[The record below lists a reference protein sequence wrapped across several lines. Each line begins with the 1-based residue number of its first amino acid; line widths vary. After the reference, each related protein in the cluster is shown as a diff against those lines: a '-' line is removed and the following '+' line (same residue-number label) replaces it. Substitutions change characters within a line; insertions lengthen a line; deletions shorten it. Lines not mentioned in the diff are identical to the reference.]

1 MAWEQELW
9 DEFSSE
15 SFVYNQA
22 QTDPRKKIH
31 SPVVGI
37 VGMLRS
43 EKLGKD
49 DKLWH
54 EDDFVPMSKEE
65 QDAYIA
71 NLAKHSTDWFDV
83 LFRNSFSMNHHLS
96 FSGGSNQYTYYVSLG
111 VTDDRGLVK
120 ETDYQRYNLNAKV
133 DLNPSDRLNLGFGI
147 DLSKQKS
154 DSYSMTVSPFEYAY
168 FANPYETLYNPD
180 GSYRSDR
187 TYFNLAGIND
197 GNLSDGVQPPS
208 GFNIMREMKET
219 SSSADNTSA
228 SVRMNL
234 GYDIIEKL
242 RISGL
247 VSYTYLT
254 SPK

>member
-1 MAWEQELW
+1 MTILKDASAAAIYGSRAAGGVIVITTKKGKAGKMRVNYSTTLSIGLKPQRDPGLMNSSEKMAWEQELW

-96 FSGGSNQYTYYVSLG
+96 FSG
-111 VTDDRGLVK
+111 DRINIPIMFLWGL
-120 ETDYQRYNLNAKV
+120 
-133 DLNPSDRLNLGFGI
+133 
-147 DLSKQKS
+147 
-154 DSYSMTVSPFEYAY
+154 
-168 FANPYETLYNPD
+168 
-180 GSYRSDR
+180 
-187 TYFNLAGIND
+187 
-197 GNLSDGVQPPS
+197 
-208 GFNIMREMKET
+208 
-219 SSSADNTSA
+219 
-228 SVRMNL
+228 RM
-234 GYDIIEKL
+234 IED
-242 RISGL
+242 
-247 VSYTYLT
+247 
-254 SPK
+254 